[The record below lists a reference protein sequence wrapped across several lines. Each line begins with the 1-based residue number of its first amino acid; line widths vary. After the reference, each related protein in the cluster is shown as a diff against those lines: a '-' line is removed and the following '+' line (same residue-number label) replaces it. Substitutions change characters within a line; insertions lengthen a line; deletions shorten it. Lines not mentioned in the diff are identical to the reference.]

1 MIGKYKDYP
10 YGIQEQDIK
19 NANFQ
24 ALARIVEIF
33 TIEYIL
39 NIERELKSEKKF

>member
-33 TIEYIL
+33 YNRIYFKYRERIE
-39 NIERELKSEKKF
+39 K